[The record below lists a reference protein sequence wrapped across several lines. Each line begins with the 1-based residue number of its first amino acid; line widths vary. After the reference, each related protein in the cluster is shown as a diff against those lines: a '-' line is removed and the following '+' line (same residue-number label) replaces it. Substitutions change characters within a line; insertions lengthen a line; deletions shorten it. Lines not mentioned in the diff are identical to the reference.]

1 MAKFFNERGE
11 IVVTDSDVCPP
22 GCHVRAG
29 VMMLDGLDDTQR
41 EIARSY
47 SPPARIVDAF
57 DRPAG
62 HAPGYCFDAA
72 ADDARAEAYQARKAQ
87 LADAWRGPLAATH
100 TAAPTDAQLTAA
112 DAAEA
117 AYAAHDAWL
126 CNAWRTPR

>member
-1 MAKFFNERGE
+1 MAKFYNSRGE
-11 IVVTDSDVCPP
+11 VVDAADGICPD
-22 GCHVRAG
+22 GCHVRTS
-29 VMMLDGLDDTQR
+29 VMLLDATQR
-41 EIARSY
+41 DVQAHY
-47 SPPARIVDAF
+47 SRARIVDAF

-87 LADAWRGPLAATH
+87 LADAWRGPSAVNHA
-100 TAAPTDAQLTAA
+100 AAPTDAQPTAV